1 MAGRGFLVPKTV
13 VRVHP
18 RQQKKWDLC
27 GKARIPSYING
38 VNELKIE
45 VMKKITHVLLL
56 GLVLIFQVSC
66 KKQELKPEICLGGC
80 DSYFYIDPTSSPDT
94 YLDENG
100 FHHVKHMDL
109 NYFTIKGQL
118 DEMIGGNEING
129 IPNVEVGFDSD
140 YWVTFNNIHF
150 TTPMYNG
157 FLGWYNDGNLNT
169 PISIGQYEY
178 TLEDLSN
185 QSSIFNI
192 VGYEITKYMCLD
204 CPYTPTLVGTYSKY
218 TYEPQMSIFFD
229 DEMIGDTANI
239 YIEVKHR
246 GNSTYRSSKKEYQL
260 KVIFE

>member
-1 MAGRGFLVPKTV
+1 
-13 VRVHP
+13 
-18 RQQKKWDLC
+18 
-27 GKARIPSYING
+27 
-38 VNELKIE
+38 
-45 VMKKITHVLLL
+45 MKKITHVLLL

-157 FLGWYNDGNLNT
+157 FLGWYNDGDLNT

>member
-1 MAGRGFLVPKTV
+1 MR
-13 VRVHP
+13 
-18 RQQKKWDLC
+18 
-27 GKARIPSYING
+27 
-38 VNELKIE
+38 
-45 VMKKITHVLLL
+45 KITNILLL
-56 GLVLIFQVSC
+56 GFILIFQVSC
-66 KKQELKPEICLGGC
+66 KKQELKPEICTDGC
-80 DSYFYIDPTSSPDT
+80 ESYFYIDPLSSPDT

-100 FHHVKHMDL
+100 FHHVKHIDL

-118 DEMIGGNEING
+118 DEMIEGNDING

>member
-1 MAGRGFLVPKTV
+1 
-13 VRVHP
+13 
-18 RQQKKWDLC
+18 
-27 GKARIPSYING
+27 
-38 VNELKIE
+38 
-45 VMKKITHVLLL
+45 MKKITHVLLL

-118 DEMIGGNEING
+118 DEMIEGNEING

-229 DEMIGDTANI
+229 DEMVGDTANI

-246 GNSTYRSSKKEYQL
+246 GNSIYRSSKKEYQL